1 MDTNHAVPT
10 IRAHLAP
17 AQPMATPKPANS
29 QLLRITDPTS
39 GAEMHIEGLSEAAAR
54 YVAWRTWYAAVADD
68 VANGYGR
75 DEIARLI
82 VEPISA
88 AETPRH
94 STRERVWSGPR
105 PVGTRGDRGR

>member
-1 MDTNHAVPT
+1 MPAAQDGTARVRRGTPNRTSPQHPHALQNGGRVDTNHAVPT

-54 YVAWRTWYAAVADD
+54 YVA
-68 VANGYGR
+68 
-75 DEIARLI
+75 
-82 VEPISA
+82 
-88 AETPRH
+88 
-94 STRERVWSGPR
+94 
-105 PVGTRGDRGR
+105 